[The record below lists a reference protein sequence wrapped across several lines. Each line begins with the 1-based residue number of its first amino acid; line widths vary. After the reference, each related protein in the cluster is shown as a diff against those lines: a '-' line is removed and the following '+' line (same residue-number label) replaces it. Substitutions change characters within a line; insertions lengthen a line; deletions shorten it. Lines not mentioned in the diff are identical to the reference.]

1 MVNARGIN
9 FKFRNKEDTTITVSM
24 IVEVLV
30 STVRKQK
37 VLRIG
42 RKKTELSLL
51 LGDIVQLKTSKNYR
65 KFIKI
70 KSIFAS

>member
-37 VLRIG
+37 STED
-42 RKKTELSLL
+42 RKEKNRTIITVRWYSS
-51 LGDIVQLKTSKNYR
+51 VKNLKKL
-65 KFIKI
+65 
-70 KSIFAS
+70 

>member
-51 LGDIVQLKTSKNYR
+51 LGDIVQSKTSKNYR